1 MRKLT
6 IVFHHAGGGHQ
17 SAADALK
24 ATLAG
29 QEHPWDV
36 SLLDIQELLDPLD
49 LLRRATGLR
58 IQDTYNLILRKGW
71 TRFTPQLLVILQ
83 GTIRLYHSPIVRALR
98 AYWAQHPADL
108 VLSVIP
114 HFNREIAES
123 LRPVGIR
130 TPREI
135 PIWPS
140 QAGRDALKAQ
150 PSAAK
155 AASMAGA
162 NGTAEAV
169 PYPKLSGNEPN
180 QRILNSRTLGTE
192 TAITK
197 PPFVTLITDLADYPP
212 HFWIEPES
220 EYIIVGSERA
230 RQQALTIGHP
240 ADHIFQTSGMIL
252 KPRFY
257 EKTTVDRV
265 AERTRLGLEPD
276 CPTGIV
282 LFGGY
287 GSKVMVDIT
296 RKLNEAGGGVQI
308 ILICGHNQKLAAELK
323 NLRTRKPVLVVGF
336 AQNVEYYMALADFFI
351 GKPGPG
357 SISEA
362 LQFHLPVIV
371 ECNSKTLPQERYNA
385 EWVTEKGF
393 GIVVPSF
400 KNIAPAVQRLLES
413 ATFNAFRMKA
423 NEYSNRALFEVPII
437 LEECAPHTAATIQP
451 QAAVLI

>member
-71 TRFTPQLLVILQ
+71 TRFTPQLLVVLQ

-108 VLSVIP
+108 ALSVIP
-114 HFNREIAES
+114 HFNRAIAES
-123 LRPVGIR
+123 LRPVGTR
-130 TPREI
+130 T
-135 PIWPS
+135 S
-140 QAGRDALKAQ
+140 
-150 PSAAK
+150 S
-155 AASMAGA
+155 
-162 NGTAEAV
+162 
-169 PYPKLSGNEPN
+169 
-180 QRILNSRTLGTE
+180 
-192 TAITK
+192 TK
-197 PPFVTLITDLADYPP
+197 TPFVTLITDLADYPP

-220 EYIIVGSERA
+220 EYIIAGTERA
-230 RQQALTIGHP
+230 RQQALTMGHA

-257 EKTTVDRV
+257 EKTAVDRV
-265 AERTRLGLEPD
+265 AERERLGLETD

-282 LFGGY
+282 LFGGH
-287 GSKVMVDIT
+287 GSQVMADIT
-296 RKLNEAGGGVQI
+296 RKLNEAASGVQL
-308 ILICGHNQKLAAELK
+308 ILICGHNEKLAAELK
-323 NLRTRKPVLVVGF
+323 NLQTGKPILVVGF

-371 ECNSKTLPQERYNA
+371 ECNSRTLPQERYNA
-385 EWVTEKGF
+385 EWITENGY

-400 KNIAPAVQRLLES
+400 KKIAPAVQRLLQN
-413 ATFNAFRMKA
+413 ATFNEFRRKA
-423 NEYSNRALFEVPII
+423 NEYSNRALFEVPVI
-437 LEECAPHTAATIQP
+437 LEQCAGHTAAATQF
-451 QAAVLI
+451 QAAV

>member
-1 MRKLT
+1 LRKLT

-24 ATLAG
+24 DTLSK
-29 QEHPWDV
+29 QENPWDV

-49 LLRRATGLR
+49 LIRRATGLR
-58 IQDTYNLILRKGW
+58 IQDIYNLILRKGW

-83 GTIRLYHSPIVRALR
+83 GTIRAYHSPIVKALR

-108 VLSVIP
+108 ALSVIP

-123 LRPVGIR
+123 LC
-130 TPREI
+130 T
-135 PIWPS
+135 
-140 QAGRDALKAQ
+140 DDK
-150 PSAAK
+150 K
-155 AASMAGA
+155 
-162 NGTAEAV
+162 T
-169 PYPKLSGNEPN
+169 
-180 QRILNSRTLGTE
+180 
-192 TAITK
+192 
-197 PPFVTLITDLADYPP
+197 PFVTLITDLADYPP
-212 HFWIEPES
+212 HFWIERES
-220 EYIIVGSERA
+220 EYIIVGTDRA
-230 RQQALTIGHP
+230 RQQALTIGHS

-257 EKTTVDRV
+257 EKTTIDRV
-265 AERTRLGLEPD
+265 AERKRLGLEPD

-282 LFGGY
+282 LFGGH
-287 GSKVMVDIT
+287 GSQAMVDIT
-296 RKLNEAGGGVQI
+296 RKLNQAGSGVQL

-323 NLRTRKPVLVVGF
+323 KLPIRKPIAVVGF
-336 AQNVEYYMALADFFI
+336 AQNVEYYMALSDFFI

-371 ECNSKTLPQERYNA
+371 ECNSRTLPQERYNA
-385 EWVTEKGF
+385 EWVTENGY

-400 KNIAPAVQRLLES
+400 KQIAPAVQRLLES
-413 ATFNAFRMKA
+413 ATYDKFRRKA

-437 LEECAPHTAATIQP
+437 LEHCAERGATP
-451 QAAVLI
+451 S

>member
-1 MRKLT
+1 LRKLT

-36 SLLDIQELLDPLD
+36 TVLDIQELLDPLD
-49 LLRRATGLR
+49 VVRRFTGLR

-71 TRFTPQLLVILQ
+71 TRFTPQLLVLLE
-83 GTIRLYHSPIVRALR
+83 GTIRLYHSPIVKLLR

-114 HFNREIAES
+114 HFNRAIADS
-123 LRPVGIR
+123 LRPDGAR
-130 TPREI
+130 TAHTHTFAEN
-135 PIWPS
+135 
-140 QAGRDALKAQ
+140 
-150 PSAAK
+150 
-155 AASMAGA
+155 A
-162 NGTAEAV
+162 NVWGTPA
-169 PYPKLSGNEPN
+169 
-180 QRILNSRTLGTE
+180 
-192 TAITK
+192 
-197 PPFVTLITDLADYPP
+197 FVTLITDLADYPP
-212 HFWIEPES
+212 HFWIERES
-220 EYIIVGSERA
+220 EYIIAGTERA
-230 RQQALTIGHP
+230 RQQALTIGHS

-252 KPRFY
+252 KPKFY

-265 AERTRLGLEPD
+265 AERKRLGLEAD

-287 GSKVMVDIT
+287 GSQVMVDIA
-296 RKLNEAGGGVQI
+296 RQLNDAGSGVQL
-308 ILICGHNQKLAAELK
+308 ILICGHNEKLAAELK
-323 NLRTRKPVLVVGF
+323 NLPARKPNLVVGF

-385 EWVTEKGF
+385 EWVTEKSY

-400 KNIAPAVQRLLES
+400 KRIAPAVQRLLEN
-413 ATFNAFRMKA
+413 ATFDEFRRKA
-423 NEYSNRALFEVPII
+423 NEYSNQALFEVPMI
-437 LEECAPHTAATIQP
+437 LELCAQRAAAATQSP
-451 QAAVLI
+451 AAV